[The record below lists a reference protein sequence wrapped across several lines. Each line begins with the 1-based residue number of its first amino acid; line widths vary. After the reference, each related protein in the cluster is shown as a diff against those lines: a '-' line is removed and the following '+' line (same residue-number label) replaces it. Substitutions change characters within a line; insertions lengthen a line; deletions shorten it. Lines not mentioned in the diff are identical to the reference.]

1 MLCAELCSAQ
11 KAPSIDEHQAAVGA
25 PGGIH
30 VSFPTDK
37 RGATVDNAARG
48 QTLAPSLQPSSAT
61 LSQRAK
67 RYNARIVF
75 FDFRLLF
82 MSATTTLS
90 PAELE
95 LATLMVKTLNLEIQ
109 PSEIEPDAP
118 IYGEGLGLDSI
129 DILEISLAVSKQYGV
144 QLKAD
149 DENNKV
155 IYRSVRNLSAHVEA
169 HRSK

>member
-1 MLCAELCSAQ
+1 
-11 KAPSIDEHQAAVGA
+11 
-25 PGGIH
+25 
-30 VSFPTDK
+30 
-37 RGATVDNAARG
+37 
-48 QTLAPSLQPSSAT
+48 
-61 LSQRAK
+61 
-67 RYNARIVF
+67 
-75 FDFRLLF
+75 